1 MTPVVGV
8 TPAGET
14 REILLKDGTNAIGRV
29 ERVEDGRVTFRTT
42 AGAVLQVDVAQV
54 ISVVGVNGQVVNG
67 ELWRADPNPTRLFFA
82 PTGRSLKKGEAY
94 LGVYEI
100 LMPFVQVGLT
110 DRISFGGGTPLF
122 IGGSDRPFW
131 LTPKV
136 QVIKGRSVEGAV
148 GVLHFSNIGDYN
160 MGIAYGVLTKGST
173 DSAITIG
180 AGYAYQR
187 SSGADDN
194 GDAPMLMVG
203 GEHRVSRRI
212 KLVTENYVFPDGGL
226 VSAGVRFLGERL
238 SVDLGLVSPV
248 GAGDFVAVPMVN
260 FVWKF

>member
-1 MTPVVGV
+1 
-8 TPAGET
+8 
-14 REILLKDGTNAIGRV
+14 
-29 ERVEDGRVTFRTT
+29 
-42 AGAVLQVDVAQV
+42 
-54 ISVVGVNGQVVNG
+54 
-67 ELWRADPNPTRLFFA
+67 
-82 PTGRSLKKGEAY
+82 
-94 LGVYEI
+94 
-100 LMPFVQVGLT
+100 MPFVQVGLT

-131 LTPKV
+131 LTPKI

-160 MGIAYGVLTKGST
+160 MGIAYGVITKGST

-180 AGYAYQR
+180 AGYAYER
-187 SSGADDN
+187 SNGGDDN
-194 GDAPMLMVG
+194 GAAPLLMVG

-212 KLVTENYVFPDGGL
+212 KLVTENYLFPDGGL

-248 GAGDFVAVPMVN
+248 GAGEFVAVPMVN